1 MSAISAGDLAGAAA
15 DEVVGLGDELHV
27 GVLDAVVDHL
37 DEVAGAVGADV
48 GHARLALGDRGDG
61 LEDRAER
68 LPRLGG
74 AAGHDRRAVQRA
86 LLAAGDAGADEVDA
100 GLAHRLLAA
109 DGVGEERVAAV
120 DDDVARL
127 EDLGELRR

>member
-1 MSAISAGDLAGAAA
+1 MSCMSAYSMPLCTILTKWPAPSWPTWVTHGSPSATAAI
-15 DEVVGLGDELHV
+15 DSQ
-27 GVLDAVVDHL
+27 
-37 DEVAGAVGADV
+37 
-48 GHARLALGDRGDG
+48 
-61 LEDRAER
+61 DRAEGHPG
-68 LPRLGG
+68 LVG

-109 DGVGEERVAAV
+109 DRVGEEGVAAV

-127 EDLGELRR
+127 EDLDERVDHGVGGRRRP